1 MAGCLGASITRVATT
16 PRVAMTLYLECRVSK
31 TEPDFETPGLER
43 GVSIAACA
51 ARGFT
56 HLGVSGGTTCV
67 TEMITQVP
75 KVVRIPIEAHRVESS
90 AQVEILKSTR
100 LNISVDRLAASVTGV
115 VTKSLAGQA
124 SLPLHEIFSGSSSL
138 TPIEYGGWK
147 DISAALSFT
156 EPKIIATDGKR
167 TSVRFVD
174 PPASSAT
181 DEIVSRELKLVYD
194 EAWTHAQTCMCFKKA
209 PSLHKCMI
217 ADPVG
222 IVGCGY
228 NLAPSV
234 VNKACALS
242 NEALESALVAA
253 VGSELNY
260 DDNQLKRLHAA
271 SGLQAAEWAGTV
283 MTSLSSVASWLIPL
297 STADPTVPTRAP
309 GASGDVSAPLLVQV

>member
-1 MAGCLGASITRVATT
+1 
-16 PRVAMTLYLECRVSK
+16 MTLYLECRVSK

-75 KVVRIPIEAHRVESS
+75 TVVRIPIEAHRVESS

-124 SLPLHEIFSGSSSL
+124 SLPLHAIFSGSSSL

-156 EPKIIATDGKR
+156 EPKITAEGKR
-167 TSVRFVD
+167 IAVRFVD

-181 DEIVSRELKLVYD
+181 DGIVSQELKLVYD
-194 EAWTHAQTCMCFKKA
+194 EAWEHAQTGMCFKKA

-253 VGSELNY
+253 VSSELNY